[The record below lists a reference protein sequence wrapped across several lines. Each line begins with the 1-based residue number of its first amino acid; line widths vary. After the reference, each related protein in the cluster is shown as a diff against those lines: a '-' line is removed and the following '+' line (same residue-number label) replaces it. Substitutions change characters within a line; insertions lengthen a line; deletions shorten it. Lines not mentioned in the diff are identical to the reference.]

1 MAIYVMPNLILQEC
15 LLTDGWRP
23 VLTPAQ
29 RMWNIVLL
37 MVYAALLSGFTE
49 CLAFRV
55 TLLNPLL

>member
-15 LLTDGWRP
+15 SLTDGWLP

-37 MVYAALLSGFTE
+37 MVCAVLLSGCTE
-49 CLAFRV
+49 CLVSRV
-55 TLLNPLL
+55 TLLNRLL